1 MSLRISMTLI
11 NDSEQHVG
19 RTAKVHERLCG
30 SRHSLRSALR
40 SPMRTKPT
48 FIKNGW
54 MSAFVDSR
62 FELGMMLLVG
72 HVSESLY
79 SSPAFDPRI
88 AFLARSSGMR
98 DAVTSI
104 QIS

>member
-1 MSLRISMTLI
+1 
-11 NDSEQHVG
+11 
-19 RTAKVHERLCG
+19 
-30 SRHSLRSALR
+30 
-40 SPMRTKPT
+40 
-48 FIKNGW
+48 
-54 MSAFVDSR
+54 MSAFADSR
-62 FELGMMLLVG
+62 FELSMMLLVG